1 LAEVAGLAEW
11 PVVILGDMDP
21 VFLELPDELIRLT
34 LKTHQKTFTVR
45 DPKTGALAAHYII
58 VANQMA
64 PDGGEAIK
72 QGNGRDKAERVAA
85 LAKTLAPVIGA
96 DADKAELAAKLAK
109 CDLVT
114 QTVVEFTSLQG
125 QVGAGMYRKEGGEA
139 DIAAAIEQHYK
150 PQGPSD
156 IVPTDPV
163 AVTVAL
169 ADKLDT
175 LVGFWAIDEKPTGS
189 KDPYA
194 LRRAALGVVRII
206 LENGVRLKLFD
217 WFNYQSSRKGQ
228 IRWNSSD
235 GTSGASTTPE
245 SGRVLAHTLLAFI
258 LERLKVY
265 LRDKGVR
272 HDVIEAVLKN
282 GGDDLVDIVNRV
294 NAVQSFLETQEGA
307 DLLAGYKRAA
317 NILKAAM
324 TALAG
329 LRGPIDDFFEHVT
342 VNDDRPEI
350 RSNNLRL
357 LSLICDTAHAIA
369 DFDAVQ
375 MS

>member
-1 LAEVAGLAEW
+1 
-11 PVVILGDMDP
+11 
-21 VFLELPDELIRLT
+21 
-34 LKTHQKTFTVR
+34 
-45 DPKTGALAAHYII
+45 
-58 VANQMA
+58 
-64 PDGGEAIK
+64 
-72 QGNGRDKAERVAA
+72 
-85 LAKTLAPVIGA
+85 
-96 DADKAELAAKLAK
+96 
-109 CDLVT
+109 VT

-317 NILKAAM
+317 NILKAEAKKGALPDGAIGTLSQAEAKALQKSLLEASKSLQASLKSEDYAGAM

-329 LRGPIDDFFEHVT
+329 LHGPIDDFFEHVT